1 MFVRV
6 FGLSMDCEVL
16 LVSQSQEQVH
26 AGEDSKRFVV
36 SGLVSTARVVA
47 AAFIMVFVFVSFL
60 LNGHPSVNRFGVGL
74 AVAVI
79 LDATVVRWLLV
90 SALMIVLGRKD
101 WYMLGWLDR
110 LVRQVN
116 IGGSG
121 IFDRPRQPALAP
133 ARALEAGLV
142 G

>member
-1 MFVRV
+1 
-6 FGLSMDCEVL
+6 
-16 LVSQSQEQVH
+16 VH
-26 AGEDSKRFVV
+26 AGEDSKRCVV
-36 SGLVSTARVVA
+36 SGLASIARVAA

-60 LNGHPSVNRFGVGL
+60 LNGHPTVNRFGVGL

-121 IFDRPRQPALAP
+121 IFDRRRQPAPAP
-133 ARALEAGLV
+133 ARALEPGLV
-142 G
+142 A

>member
-1 MFVRV
+1 VR
-6 FGLSMDCEVL
+6 
-16 LVSQSQEQVH
+16 
-26 AGEDSKRFVV
+26 AGEDSKRSVV
-36 SGLVSTARVVA
+36 SGLVSTARVAA
-47 AAFIMVFVFVSFL
+47 AAFIMVFVFVFVSFL
-60 LNGHPSVNRFGVGL
+60 LNGHPTVNRFGVGL

-101 WYMLGWLDR
+101 WYMLGWLGR

-121 IFDRPRQPALAP
+121 IFDRPRQPASAP
-133 ARALEAGLV
+133 ARALEPGLV
-142 G
+142 A